1 MSSTWAQNIV
11 DYLPFH
17 GRLSHLIAF
26 IPAPVRMTISIIPI
40 TLIAVLMGRHRALT
54 RKTRQYEKMARRY
67 ANTVDIALDAVV
79 VADGQGRIIDFNG
92 AAERAFGYS
101 RNAAVG
107 QNMAELLIPRPHRV
121 AYNAGM
127 ERLIETGASRIASRS
142 RVKLEGLRAGG
153 ETFPIELSLGMTD
166 DPDGP
171 IFTAYFRDISDEVR
185 AQTEL
190 TIARDEAL
198 AAAGAKS
205 QFLAVMSHE
214 MRTPLNGVLA
224 VLDILTSSRLDD
236 KQRRFVEAAINSGE
250 LLQRHID
257 GLLQLNELENRQLT
271 FHRSTFSV
279 GELLRDIV
287 AMNSVAAATHGN
299 KIFTNSDISELYL
312 SEDRHRLSQVLANLV
327 SNAIKFTRNGSI
339 KIEIGRVTGEDGEH
353 ILEVVVSDTGAGI
366 AEEDK
371 ERIFDVFVTLDPTH
385 RQTTRGY
392 GLGLAICR
400 RIVRAMG
407 GDIGVESLK
416 DCYSRFWVRLPF
428 REASAVGSPPAFKA
442 SAERPFELPGGPSSL
457 RVLLVEDDETNRLV
471 AREMLVR
478 FGCSVTEAH
487 NGLEAIREAESK
499 NFDLILMDVN
509 MPNLGGHEA
518 TRRIRHSVGSASRFS
533 PIVGLTAHALPE
545 EQERLHEAGMQ
556 ECLIKPIRARNLQAL
571 FRRLTDFPGDFSS
584 EVRRAPPEAPSA
596 GVYPARD
603 IDEATLGEMASL
615 LPPAVF
621 QRQLSVFR
629 TEIEGM
635 QAGLAQAWSKRSSI
649 ELSRLAHRYGG
660 GAAIFGA
667 FRLREHMLKIEKYAN
682 LGQDESVSVLIGEL
696 STLCPQMLKSLNA
709 YSHP

>member
-1 MSSTWAQNIV
+1 MSSTWMQHVA

-17 GRLSHLIAF
+17 GKLYYLVAS
-26 IPAPVRMTISIIPI
+26 IPAPVRMTISAILI
-40 TLIAVLMGRHRALT
+40 TLVAVLTGRQRALT
-54 RKTRQYEKMARRY
+54 RKTQQYEKMARRC
-67 ANTVDIALDAVV
+67 ANTIDIALDAVV

-107 QNMAELLIPRPHRV
+107 QNMADLLIPQPHRV
-121 AYNAGM
+121 TYNAGM
-127 ERLIETGASRIASRS
+127 ERLLDTGASRIAGRS
-142 RVKLEGLRAGG
+142 RVKLEGLRADG

-171 IFTAYFRDISDEVR
+171 IFTGYIRDISDEVK
-185 AQTEL
+185 AQAEL

-224 VLDILTSSRLDD
+224 VLDILASTRLDEE
-236 KQRRFVEAAINSGE
+236 QRRFVEAAINSGE

-257 GLLQLNELENRQLT
+257 DLLQLNELEDRQLT
-271 FHRSTFSV
+271 FRRSTFSV
-279 GELLRDIV
+279 GELLRDTV
-287 AMNSVAAATHGN
+287 ATNSAIATTNGN
-299 KIFTNSDISELYL
+299 KICIKSDILDLYL
-312 SEDRHRLSQVLANLV
+312 SEDRHRLSQILTNLV
-327 SNAIKFTRNGSI
+327 NNAVKFTRNGTI
-339 KIEIGRVTGEDGEH
+339 QIEADRVAGGDGEDL
-353 ILEVVVSDTGAGI
+353 LEMVVVDTGPGI
-366 AEEDK
+366 AEEDT
-371 ERIFDVFVTLDPTH
+371 ERIFDIFVTLDPTH

-407 GDIGVESLK
+407 GDIGVESRK

-442 SAERPFELPGGPSSL
+442 SAARPFELPGGPSSL

-471 AREMLVR
+471 AQEMLAR
-478 FGCSVTEAH
+478 FGCSVTEARD
-487 NGLEAIREAESK
+487 GLEAIREAEIEK
-499 NFDLILMDVN
+499 FDLILMDVN
-509 MPNLGGHEA
+509 MPNLGGQEA
-518 TRRIRHSVGSASRFS
+518 TRRIRHSSGSASRFS

-571 FRRLTDFPGDFSS
+571 FRRLTDFPSDFAN
-584 EVRRAPPEAPSA
+584 EVRHAPSDA
-596 GVYPARD
+596 LGAPASVAED

-621 QRQLSVFR
+621 ERHLSVFR
-629 TEIEGM
+629 VEIEGM
-635 QAGLAQAWSKRSSI
+635 QAGLEQAWSERGTTD
-649 ELSRLAHRYGG
+649 LGVLAHQYGG

-667 FRLREHMLKIEKYAN
+667 IRLREHMLKIEKSAS
-682 LGQDESVSVLIGEL
+682 LGQDDALPVLIDGL
-696 STLCPQMLKSLNA
+696 ATLCPQTIKSLNA
-709 YSHP
+709 YSHF